1 MADTRRYVYIAFF
14 TVNVYIKKGR
24 ILYILHF
31 KISVSDIY
39 FPHRIGN
46 SYFWPIKCQASLISE
61 FQWSITHADLD
72 LLSNGLSTCI
82 ATKPQKLLFCNEGKM
97 CSVSDYRRSNLK
109 KREEGKKKKGRR
121 KNGKFGSFFYETVIL
136 QGGGRTFYVYKYF
149 FRICRSSFCEGIL
162 EVR

>member
-121 KNGKFGSFFYETVIL
+121 KNGKFGSFFMRQWYNREEVEHFTSTNI
-136 QGGGRTFYVYKYF
+136 F
-149 FRICRSSFCEGIL
+149 FAFAARPSVKVFWR
-162 EVR
+162 